1 MTPDPDNHTPSL
13 AQASR
18 ALRAGALSSVE
29 LTRHCLGRI
38 AALDPGLNAFVTLTA
53 EHALAAAHK
62 ADEELRGGRRR
73 GPLHGIP
80 LGLKDIIDMAGVP
93 TTGQSCQLLDHVPTR
108 NATAVERLEQAGAV
122 LMGKLTTHEF
132 AFGTPRWGPPGPPAR
147 NPWHAAHFAGGS
159 SSGAAVAVASGM
171 LLGALGSDSAGS
183 VRSPAALCGV
193 AGFKPTRA
201 RIDLHGSL
209 PLAPSLDCLGPLAR
223 NVEDCALLYRALARP
238 DEAFW
243 SADDPPWGEIKGLK
257 IGVVRSFLDE
267 RSGTSAPTRAA
278 IEDAISTFE
287 ALGCQVRDVS
297 LPAPWEW
304 NAAGMV
310 ILLSEAYAYHEHWLR
325 SRPQQYGVQLREAL
339 LLGATLSAAD
349 YCRAQEHRRALSGNL
364 DTLLENV
371 DLLLCP
377 IQAGEAPTL
386 EQLAPWGFLQKPSYG
401 IAFNLSDNPAL
412 SVCCGFGPQGLPLAL
427 QLVGRRN
434 DEITPLRAGHAYEQ
448 ACEWHRRRPP
458 L

>member
-1 MTPDPDNHTPSL
+1 MTPDADRDTPSL
-13 AQASR
+13 AQAAR
-18 ALRAGALSSVE
+18 ALRDGTLSSLE
-29 LTRHCLGRI
+29 LTRHCLARI
-38 AALDPGLNAFVTLTA
+38 AELDPGLNAFVTLT
-53 EHALAAAHK
+53 EERALAAARQ
-62 ADEELRGGRRR
+62 ADEELRDGRRR

-80 LGLKDIIDMAGVP
+80 LGLKDVIDMAGVP
-93 TTGQSCQLLDHVPTR
+93 TSGQSSQLHGHVPTR
-108 NATAVERLEQAGAV
+108 NAAAVDRLEQAGAV

-132 AFGTPRWGPPGPPAR
+132 AFGPPRWGPPGPPAR

-201 RIDLHGSL
+201 RIDLRGSL

-223 NVEDCALLYRALARP
+223 NVEDCALLYRALAQP
-238 DEAFW
+238 DEDFW
-243 SADDPPWGEIKGLK
+243 RADELPWGDVRGLK

-267 RSGTSAPTRAA
+267 RSGTSAATRDA
-278 IEDAISTFE
+278 IEDAIGTFQ
-287 ALGCQVRDVS
+287 ALGCEVRDVP

-310 ILLSEAYAYHEHWLR
+310 ILLGEAFAYHEHWLR
-325 SRPQQYGVQLREAL
+325 SRPHQYGAGLRDAL

-349 YCRAQEHRRALSGNL
+349 YCRAQEHRQALSAHL
-364 DTLLENV
+364 DALLEDV

-377 IQAGEAPTL
+377 IQAGEAPPLDRLTT
-386 EQLAPWGFLQKPSYG
+386 WGFLEKPSYG